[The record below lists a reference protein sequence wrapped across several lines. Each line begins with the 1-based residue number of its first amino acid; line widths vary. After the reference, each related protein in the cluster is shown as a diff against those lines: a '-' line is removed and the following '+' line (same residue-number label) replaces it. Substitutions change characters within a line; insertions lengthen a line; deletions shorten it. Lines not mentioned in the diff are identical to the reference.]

1 MTKTIAVSNRVYK
14 KLKELK
20 EAFNLS
26 YSELL
31 ERLVESYERSRLE
44 ALRRVV
50 ERSKLPRR
58 KGRGDKE
65 VSRRAEGEELVG
77 AVLDTSVLMEILDTG
92 NTELLDAILAKYGG
106 LLMPW
111 VALYEYLYGH
121 AYVDSDV
128 QERKRFIEELGT
140 VVWLGQ
146 KIVLKAL
153 DLDVGP
159 SKVSLRIPFSD
170 LLIAA
175 TALEA

>member
-1 MTKTIAVSNRVYK
+1 M
-14 KLKELK
+14 
-20 EAFNLS
+20 
-26 YSELL
+26 
-31 ERLVESYERSRLE
+31 
-44 ALRRVV
+44 
-50 ERSKLPRR
+50 
-58 KGRGDKE
+58 
-65 VSRRAEGEELVG
+65 VG
-77 AVLDTSVLMEILDTG
+77 AVLDTSVLIEILDAG

-111 VALYEYLYGH
+111 AALYEYLYGH
-121 AYVDSDV
+121 AYVGSDV
-128 QERKRFIEELGT
+128 RERKRFIEELGT

-146 KIVLKAL
+146 KIVLRAL